1 MEFHEKLQELRKK
14 RGLTQEELAKALFVS
29 RTAVSK
35 WESGKGYPSI
45 DSLKELSRFFSV
57 TIDELLSSEELI
69 SAAKDENASNLRDM
83 TDLLF
88 GITDTMH
95 IMMLLLPLYP
105 EPTGSTVA
113 ASSLFALTHMT
124 LSLRILLCVL
134 MGVLIA
140 AGAAKIVLN
149 VRKMEKGR
157 NALTVVSLI
166 LSILT
171 VLLLTML
178 RAPYAVTMA
187 FLLLIVKAVMVFR
200 SPKNSA

>member
-113 ASSLFALTHMT
+113 ASSLFTLTHMT

>member
-113 ASSLFALTHMT
+113 ASSLFTLTHMT

-157 NALTVVSLI
+157 NAMTVVSLI